1 VIFDILIVLAV
12 LGAAFVG
19 FQRGFIQPLLAE
31 VLALGSLLILLDNRD
46 GYLAFVSGVLRG
58 NAAVAVVLALVIAGL
73 LGYAGWRAGR
83 LIHRMPSVR
92 GWDGFL
98 GVFVQA
104 LVAVLFLY
112 ALFSAM
118 LVVGRAGSPSAKTGT
133 LTAAQARLVQQ
144 QLDSN
149 RLTAPLGQSP
159 EFRALLRQAAKPG
172 GARVTQAAQLNE
184 VETTYQDLLSPQLA
198 GSRLAPVVMGIG
210 DHVPGYGHFGARDLP
225 ER

>member
-1 VIFDILIVLAV
+1 VIIDILIVLAV

-73 LGYAGWRAGR
+73 LGYAGARAGR
-83 LIHRMPSVR
+83 VIHRMPSVR

-118 LVVGRAGSPSAKTGT
+118 LVVGRAVAPSARTGT

-159 EFRALLRQAAKPG
+159 EFRALLRQATKPG
-172 GARVTQAAQLNE
+172 GARVTEAAQLNE

-198 GSRLAPVVMGIG
+198 SSRLAPAVMVIG
-210 DHVPGYGHFGARDLP
+210 DHVPGYGHFGPRDLP
-225 ER
+225 GR